1 MFGILSSS
9 ETRKGNRDN
18 RLNDSDF
25 LKIKKT
31 TTVSMRGINCNLF
44 SKLIEELAFPN
55 RFPSQ

>member
-31 TTVSMRGINCNLF
+31 TTVSMRGINCNLM
-44 SKLIEELAFPN
+44 
-55 RFPSQ
+55 

>member
-25 LKIKKT
+25 FENNKKQQQQQFQCAEL
-31 TTVSMRGINCNLF
+31 TVILCG
-44 SKLIEELAFPN
+44 
-55 RFPSQ
+55 